1 MMIDLHKN
9 VSEKI
14 VSMIIENVKN
24 KKSIYTISL
33 AGETGSGKT
42 ETGKALVKEFESNGI
57 SALLIGQDNY
67 FFLPPLANDAM
78 RKKDPEWL
86 GPHKEVNLKLLDKN
100 LGEAINGAKTIAS
113 PHIDYYSNEEIIE
126 NISIEGIKVIIVE
139 GTYTSLLRNIDTKI
153 FIDEDYKDTLKFRKL
168 RNRGDEV
175 NDPFVEGILETEH
188 KIIAGHKFL
197 ADIIITK
204 DYDVILTDQIN

>member
-1 MMIDLHKN
+1 MTIDPHKKA
-9 VSEKI
+9 SEKI
-14 VSMIIENVKN
+14 VTMIIEDVKN
-24 KKSIYTISL
+24 KKNIYAISL
-33 AGETGSGKT
+33 SGETGSGKT
-42 ETGKALVKEFESNGI
+42 ETGKALVKEFESKGI

-67 FFLPPLANDAM
+67 FFLPPIANDAM

-126 NISIEGIKVIIVE
+126 NFSIDGIKVIIVE

-168 RNRGDEV
+168 RNRGNEV
-175 NDPFVEGILETEH
+175 NDPFVEGVLETEH

-197 ADIIITK
+197 ADFIITK
-204 DYDVILTDQIN
+204 DYDVISSDLIN